1 MGAIHRRIHRPS
13 PFAEDCLTTS
23 IWKPAGKASRL
34 PVFVFIH
41 GGGFGGGGAN
51 VPIYNGAALAKR
63 GIVVVTIQY
72 RVGVFGFLA
81 HPALTAESPL
91 HSSGN
96 YGLLDQIEALKWV
109 KANIARF
116 GAMPPTSPLRGIG
129 RGGIGVTSDRLPSG

>member
-1 MGAIHRRIHRPS
+1 LPDHQHLETGGQGQQAACVRLHPWRRLWR
-13 PFAEDCLTTS
+13 
-23 IWKPAGKASRL
+23 
-34 PVFVFIH
+34 
-41 GGGFGGGGAN
+41 GGAN

-116 GAMPPTSPLRGIG
+116 GAMPPTSPLRGNRPG
-129 RGGIGVTSDRLPSG
+129 RHRCHI